1 MQHVGQWIFWT
12 GFFLFLPWYFVAAYR
27 YYKLPVTDA
36 ALPTVCIFSAPFNLA
51 LAAYL
56 SCTAQ
61 PSYTIALLFATIGQ
75 SAYIFVLCCMPR
87 ILRLP
92 FYPSYGALTFPFVI
106 PAVALEKLLHTLNA
120 AGAQQLAVWNII
132 VRIEESIAIVMVTY
146 ALLRYLY
153 FLWGI
158 AQSTRKETA
167 RPPSL

>member
-1 MQHVGQWIFWT
+1 MRILHNSFPFEIF
-12 GFFLFLPWYFVAAYR
+12 LQ
-27 YYKLPVTDA
+27 KLPLSICGLTLGLGALGNLLLAYSKMFHWIYISMA
-36 ALPTVCIFSAPFNLA
+36 A
-51 LAAYL
+51 
-56 SCTAQ
+56 
-61 PSYTIALLFATIGQ
+61 
-75 SAYIFVLCCMPR
+75 
-87 ILRLP
+87 ILWLP

-120 AGAQQLAVWNII
+120 AGAQQLFVWNII